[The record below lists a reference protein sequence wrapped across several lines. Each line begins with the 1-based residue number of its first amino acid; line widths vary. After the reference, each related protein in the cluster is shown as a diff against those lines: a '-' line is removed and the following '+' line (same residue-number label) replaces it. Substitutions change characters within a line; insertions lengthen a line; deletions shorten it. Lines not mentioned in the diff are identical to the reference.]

1 MVLPS
6 LSLQAHVAAEVS
18 KAGWR
23 EWNRAG
29 NRNDWGPTLASVLGT
44 SRKRWKLG
52 NWGGGGQAVFQ
63 RSWAS
68 AWRCKT

>member
-23 EWNRAG
+23 ERNRAG
-29 NRNDWGPTLASVLGT
+29 NRNDWGPTLASLLGT

-52 NWGGGGQAVFQ
+52 NLRGEAGCVPEKLGV
-63 RSWAS
+63 
-68 AWRCKT
+68 CLEM